1 MGLKPWL
8 HSVMSLEICRWAHCT
23 DFAVGPLKITFSG
36 GRSGPQRTS
45 FWVSLNRWALKLSS
59 ISWPASSKNMNG
71 LHLLPALAP
80 SKNTC
85 TVGKPN
91 TDNNQIKS
99 NQITFHSPQHK
110 CLGEWNSY
118 ERAPDSAK
126 QKTIYIWTVRIE
138 FGGFFFLS
146 QQQASWNWSYL
157 NILSPLLLRFQNVV
171 QNFS

>member
-1 MGLKPWL
+1 
-8 HSVMSLEICRWAHCT
+8 MSLEICRWAHCT

-71 LHLLPALAP
+71 LHLLPALLP

-99 NQITFHSPQHK
+99 LFTHHST
-110 CLGEWNSY
+110 
-118 ERAPDSAK
+118 RALVSEILMSVLQTVQNK
-126 QKTIYIWTVRIE
+126 KTIYIWTVRIE
-138 FGGFFFLS
+138 IGGFFFLS
-146 QQQASWNWSYL
+146 QQQAS
-157 NILSPLLLRFQNVV
+157 
-171 QNFS
+171 

>member
-1 MGLKPWL
+1 
-8 HSVMSLEICRWAHCT
+8 MSLEICRWAHCT
-23 DFAVGPLKITFSG
+23 DFAVGPLKITISG

-91 TDNNQIKS
+91 TDNNQI
-99 NQITFHSPQHK
+99 
-110 CLGEWNSY
+110 
-118 ERAPDSAK
+118 
-126 QKTIYIWTVRIE
+126 E
-138 FGGFFFLS
+138 FGGFFFSLPTTGILKLIIPEHTQPSVASLS
-146 QQQASWNWSYL
+146 KCYIFFIKLCFKNNAT
-157 NILSPLLLRFQNVV
+157 VT
-171 QNFS
+171 